1 MAGNRIQ
8 NSRFFLAKGNNLKNK
23 AAQLHEEL
31 SNKVAKHQGG
41 VPTFYDNFIAFL
53 VDRMT
58 NLFPHD
64 VWETGWQKIQGMEAN
79 WYKREVTRL
88 QLVLAAQNQGRYV
101 TMTARNAQ
109 ANADTHRE
117 VYRPPYGDEISQHD
131 MTMSQGTFECMHWKG
146 MPLFKTV
153 YDFSLMSM
161 MLWDVKPKTIIELG
175 SGSGASAVWMADL
188 GKSFALKCKVLSM
201 DINKPELE
209 AEGVEFIKGDCN
221 TIEEYFPK
229 NTLEELPHPWIVIE
243 DAHVNLQGVINHFT
257 PYLRVGDY
265 LIIEDSRVDKMDIL
279 QKWANKNSNR
289 FKVDT
294 KYTDFYGRNATCSP
308 DSIFTRV

>member
-8 NSRFFLAKGNNLKNK
+8 NSRFFLAKGSNLRKK
-23 AAQLHEEL
+23 AIQLHQQL
-31 SNKVAKHQGG
+31 SNKVVEHQGG
-41 VPTFYDNFIAFL
+41 VPTFYDNFIAFF

-58 NLFPHD
+58 NLFPDD
-64 VWETGWQKIQGMEAN
+64 VCETGWQKIQGMEAN

-101 TMTARNAQ
+101 TMDARNAQ
-109 ANADTHRE
+109 ANADTHHE

-153 YDFSLMSM
+153 YDFSLMTM
-161 MLWDVKPKTIIELG
+161 MLWEVKPKTIIELG
-175 SGSGASAVWMADL
+175 SGTGASAIWMADL
-188 GKSFALKCKVLSM
+188 GKSFALNCQVLSM

-209 AEGVEFIKGDCN
+209 AEGVVFIKGDCN
-221 TIEEYFPK
+221 TIDDYFPK
-229 NTLEELPHPWIVIE
+229 SILDELPHPWIVIE

-279 QKWANKNSNR
+279 QKWASENSKK

-308 DSIFTRV
+308 DSIFTLV